1 MATIIFNG
9 KTYDSVEEMPASERA
24 AYEQVANIFVDK
36 NGNGIPDFMEG
47 DMVKNVMTAFT
58 SSVNVNGQVYNNM
71 NELPPEVRAKV
82 QGAFDK
88 LAGLGIVTK
97 NSPMMA
103 QANSPQISQEPMAI
117 SQPFVSREY
126 APTIQEDKGPNVVI
140 WVLAGLVAVL
150 CLALAA
156 AGIYFFMMQ

>member
-9 KTYDSVEEMPASERA
+9 KAYNSIEEMPANERD
-24 AYEQVANIFVDK
+24 AYEQVANVFVDK
-36 NGNGIPDFMEG
+36 NGNGIPDFLEG

-58 SSVNVNGQVYNNM
+58 GTVSFNGQSYNNI
-71 NELPPEVRAKV
+71 NELPAEVRAKV

-88 LAGLGIVTK
+88 LADLGIVTK

-103 QANSPQISQEPMAI
+103 QANSPQIGLEPMAI

-126 APTIQEDKGPNVVI
+126 TPTIQEDEGPNIMVWAI
-140 WVLAGLVAVL
+140 AGLALVV
-150 CLALAA
+150 CLAAAA
-156 AGIYFFMMQ
+156 AGIYFFMQ